1 LSPTLEPQH
10 ARSGRTGDLAG
21 GLAALVAIAVL
32 VVGVP
37 AALALIVGWPLPHA
51 LPSPADLSRALVTGS
66 IPDEFF
72 GKALAV
78 LGWLYWAQFLV
89 CLAAEITAARRG
101 RVARRIPLG
110 GWNQA
115 IAARLIGA
123 LLLLGPS
130 LGLGRGIPAASPARP
145 SPVVAAATVPDAGDQ
160 HAAEQS
166 EARRPA
172 AALPVYVVAPRDT
185 LWGIAE
191 RFLGDPY
198 RWRELF
204 QLNQG
209 RPLPHPPGGRFT
221 DPDLIY
227 PGQQLLL
234 PADATGRPATRPPR
248 RPQAPA
254 GTGRPRP
261 HPDGQGQPTST
272 LTPEATRPPP
282 ATREAPP
289 PPARPP
295 PARRP

>member
-1 LSPTLEPQH
+1 LSPTPQPRH
-10 ARSGRTGDLAG
+10 ARTGRAADLAG
-21 GLAALVAIAVL
+21 GLAALVGIAVL

-37 AALALIVGWPLPHA
+37 TALALIVGWPLPHA
-51 LPSPADLSRALVTGS
+51 VPSLAELSRALVTGS

-78 LGWLYWAQFLV
+78 LGWIYWAQFLV
-89 CLAAEITAARRG
+89 CLGAELTAARRG
-101 RVARRIPLG
+101 RLARRIPLG

-130 LGLGRGIPAASPARP
+130 PGPARPTPAATAARP
-145 SPVVAAATVPDAGDQ
+145 SPIVATATLPDAGDQ
-160 HAAEQS
+160 QAAERP

-172 AALPVYVVAPRDT
+172 TALPVYVVAPRDT

-227 PGQQLLL
+227 PGQSCCC
-234 PADATGRPATRPPR
+234 RPT
-248 RPQAPA
+248 
-254 GTGRPRP
+254 
-261 HPDGQGQPTST
+261 
-272 LTPEATRPPP
+272 
-282 ATREAPP
+282 
-289 PPARPP
+289 
-295 PARRP
+295 

>member
-1 LSPTLEPQH
+1 LSRNLEPEH
-10 ARSGRTGDLAG
+10 ARPGRAGDLAG
-21 GLAALVAIAVL
+21 GLAALVATAVL
-32 VVGVP
+32 VLGVP

-51 LPSPADLSRALVTGS
+51 VPSPADLSRALVSGS

-72 GKALAV
+72 GNALAV

-101 RVARRIPLG
+101 RLARHIPLS

-130 LGLGRGIPAASPARP
+130 PGLARLIPAVGPARP
-145 SPVVAAATVPDAGDQ
+145 SPVVAAATVPDARDQ

-166 EARRPA
+166 RAWRPA
-172 AALPVYVVAPRDT
+172 AALPVYAVAPRDT

-209 RPLPHPPGGRFT
+209 RPF
-221 DPDLIY
+221 LIASASVN
-227 PGQQLLL
+227 Q
-234 PADATGRPATRPPR
+234 R
-248 RPQAPA
+248 
-254 GTGRPRP
+254 
-261 HPDGQGQPTST
+261 
-272 LTPEATRPPP
+272 
-282 ATREAPP
+282 
-289 PPARPP
+289 
-295 PARRP
+295 